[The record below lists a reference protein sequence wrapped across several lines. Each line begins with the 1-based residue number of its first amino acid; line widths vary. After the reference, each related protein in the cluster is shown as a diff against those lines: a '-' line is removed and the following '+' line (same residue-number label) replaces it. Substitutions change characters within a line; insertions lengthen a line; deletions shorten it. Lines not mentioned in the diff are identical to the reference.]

1 MNMTYKQLLAYLQAM
16 SQERLD
22 DNITIRDT
30 DSDEYIPVQAIE
42 VADVPD
48 VLDKGHVYLVLVN
61 KE

>member
-1 MNMTYKQLLAYLQAM
+1 MNMTYRQLLDYLQAM

-42 VADVPD
+42 VVDVPD